1 MTFLKK
7 LLAAGVLVSLTLPM
21 AVHGAENPTYS
32 KPITDKN
39 KQEVG
44 TFSCGKDTEEWAKE
58 VVLKASSVSKNGT
71 SLSDVKYTWEN
82 GGKSSEGSTLT
93 VKTNGTYK
101 ASAQWTAS
109 SGLTAEA
116 VEIPVANIDTTPPE
130 ILNIVKSSESWTKG
144 SLTLTFEC
152 EDYQKS
158 EAQKPESGEE
168 KREKGS
174 GLHPDGAY
182 SFDNGKTWVKENS
195 VTLDKNGTVE
205 FAVRD
210 ALENVAKK
218 TVTVDSIDRK
228 EPTVRLSI
236 ADGGAL
242 YEGEGGSVT
251 IIATASDSD
260 SGLAENAYSWDGGMT
275 WTNVNTLQT
284 SQIGNYTVYVQDKA
298 GNFVAASLNI
308 EYAQRTSDHGGA
320 SGGSSSESGS
330 GNSSSGSESSGGLIF
345 GGGTGSG
352 GSGNNAGT
360 GVIAYGSSD
369 AADGTGG
376 RGPEIT
382 GESRESKTEKRET
395 EKKQETKPTEKEE
408 KESSKAPVVSKPG
421 ENTGGLKPWMLLLIG
436 AIVLLLLILLL
447 VIKRILSHRA
457 ATVED
462 GVEDAGHMEAVYRR
476 VAEEERKVEAAMGAA
491 VAAAMT
497 EPEIEA
503 AAEVPETEAAA
514 EVEAEPEVE
523 VEPEVE
529 AEPET
534 SEIPA
539 AAVLEETAEVLETEA
554 ATEVEVE
561 PEVEAEPETS
571 EIPAAAAA
579 VVLEEAAEVPETE
592 AAAEVEAESEV
603 EVEPEVEAES
613 KTEEIPAA
621 AGPEADKV
629 VLEGEHSR
637 LIYDPETGEYK
648 LEFK

>member
-101 ASAQWTAS
+101 ASAQWPAS

-158 EAQKPESGEE
+158 EVQKPESGEE

-352 GSGNNAGT
+352 SSGNNAGT

-376 RGPEIT
+376 RGQEIT
-382 GESRESKTEKRET
+382 GESRESKAEKRET

-457 ATVED
+457 AAVED

-503 AAEVPETEAAA
+503 AAAVK
-514 EVEAEPEVE
+514 
-523 VEPEVE
+523 

-539 AAVLEETAEVLETEA
+539 AAATAVLEATA
-554 ATEVEVE
+554 EVEVE

-579 VVLEEAAEVPETE
+579 AVLEEAAEVPETE
-592 AAAEVEAESEV
+592 AAAEVEAEPEV

>member
-101 ASAQWTAS
+101 ASAQWPAS

-382 GESRESKTEKRET
+382 GESRESKAEKRET

-457 ATVED
+457 AAVED

-503 AAEVPETEAAA
+503 AAEVK
-514 EVEAEPEVE
+514 
-523 VEPEVE
+523 
-529 AEPET
+529 
-534 SEIPA
+534 
-539 AAVLEETAEVLETEA
+539 
-554 ATEVEVE
+554 
-561 PEVEAEPETS
+561 AEPETS

-592 AAAEVEAESEV
+592 AAAEVEAEPEV
-603 EVEPEVEAES
+603 KVEPEVEAES
-613 KTEEIPAA
+613 KTKEIPAA
-621 AGPEADKV
+621 AGPEVDKV

>member
-101 ASAQWTAS
+101 ASAQWPAS

-116 VEIPVANIDTTPPE
+116 VEIPVVNIDTTPPE

-330 GNSSSGSESSGGLIF
+330 GNSSSGSESSGDLIF

-352 GSGNNAGT
+352 GAGNNAGT

-369 AADGTGG
+369 AADGIGG

-382 GESRESKTEKRET
+382 GESRESKAEKRET

-457 ATVED
+457 AAVED

-503 AAEVPETEAAA
+503 AAEVK
-514 EVEAEPEVE
+514 AEP
-523 VEPEVE
+523 
-529 AEPET
+529 
-534 SEIPA
+534 
-539 AAVLEETAEVLETEA
+539 ETEA

-579 VVLEEAAEVPETE
+579 AVLEETAEVLETE
-592 AAAEVEAESEV
+592 AAAEVEAEPEV
-603 EVEPEVEAES
+603 EVKPEVEAES
-613 KTEEIPAA
+613 KTKEIPAA
-621 AGPEADKV
+621 AGPEVDKV